1 MREFG
6 EKPLKN
12 RRFPTHAALNVMI
25 DNRCGG
31 GYNNL
36 DLMGL
41 CCVFGCTHTRE
52 TLLKVNNGPAVK
64 T

>member
-31 GYNNL
+31 GII
-36 DLMGL
+36 
-41 CCVFGCTHTRE
+41 
-52 TLLKVNNGPAVK
+52 TLI
-64 T
+64 